1 MNLFKFAVVCV
12 AVVAMW
18 GCDQGQPTPPV
29 APGPT
34 PEPAFDATNVKD
46 MELPESAESIG
57 MEFELIP
64 AGTFIMG
71 DARVDKDWTP
81 HEVILTTSFKM
92 GVHEVT
98 QAQYEQV
105 MGVNPSHFKGAN
117 NPVEKVS
124 WNDAVEFCRKLSEL
138 PSEKAA
144 GHVYRLPTEAEWEY
158 ACCAG
163 AAMRY
168 RFGGSPSG
176 ISDYAWYEKNSGE
189 TTHPVGRKKPNA
201 WGFYDMCGNVWEW
214 CQDFH
219 GPYPTGSVTDP
230 RGPASGRFRVSR
242 GNGWYSPEKI
252 FVGPGDRSNCDPTL
266 RDDGSGF
273 RVVLNP
279 SGK

>member
-1 MNLFKFAVVCV
+1 MSVTCFVNLFLAIGVIVHILKLVAVCV
-12 AVVAMW
+12 AVCSIC
-18 GCDQGQPTPPV
+18 GCDQGQAKSPT
-29 APGPT
+29 
-34 PEPAFDATNVKD
+34 K
-46 MELPESAESIG
+46 LPESANSIG
-57 MEFELIP
+57 MKFKLVP
-64 AGTFIMG
+64 AGTFMMG
-71 DARVDKDWTP
+71 EGDEA
-81 HEVILTTSFKM
+81 HQVILSKPFKM

-98 QAQYEQV
+98 QAQFEKV
-105 MGVNPSHFKGAN
+105 MGVNPSGFRGAD

-252 FVGPGDRSNCDPTL
+252 FVGAGDRSNCDPTL